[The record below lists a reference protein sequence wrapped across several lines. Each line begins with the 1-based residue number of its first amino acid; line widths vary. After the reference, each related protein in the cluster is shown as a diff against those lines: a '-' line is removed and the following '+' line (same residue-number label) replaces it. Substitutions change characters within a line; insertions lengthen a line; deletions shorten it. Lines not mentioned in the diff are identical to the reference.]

1 MRFAYPYILLS
12 LSLIPLIGVTWLW
25 LHRRAQQRLALLIA
39 PALQA
44 KLMPARPQAT
54 FYIQFVLV
62 LAGLTLLAFAAAR
75 PQWGRKDEKVFTR
88 GHNLVIALDVSRSM
102 LAADVHPNRLERA
115 KTDIMDLIEDL
126 KGDRAALLAFRNKGS
141 LLCPLTTDYAFLRQA
156 LDGVSPESAP
166 RGETDLGDAIRKALA
181 ALDPALDEY
190 NAILLISDGEDLKGG
205 ALEAAAEAAR
215 RNIPIF
221 TVGIGDPSGTT
232 IPGEGGKGVQQ
243 FKGTA
248 VQTKLM
254 DETLDAIAKA
264 SNGRYIPL
272 GTAGTA
278 HTTLGSIYRRHL
290 RTIAAKEQ
298 QEQIENRYQER
309 YQLFLFPAALCL
321 LAAAWLSRGRL
332 CGNRVRNQESSVK
345 S

>member
-1 MRFAYPYILLS
+1 MRFSYPYLLLLLS
-12 LSLIPLIGVTWLW
+12 LVPVVGLLWLW
-25 LHRRAQQRLALLIA
+25 LYRRSQRRLSLLIA

-44 KLMPARPQAT
+44 KLMPARHASV
-54 FYIQFVLV
+54 FYIQFALV
-62 LAGLTLLAFAAAR
+62 LAGLALLVFAAAR
-75 PQWGRKDEKVFTR
+75 PQWGRKDVTVFTR
-88 GHNLVIALDVSRSM
+88 GRNLVIALDVSRSM

-115 KTDIMDLIEDL
+115 KTDIMDLIDDL
-126 KGDRAALLAFRNKGS
+126 RGDRAALLAFRNKGS

-166 RGETDLGDAIRKALA
+166 RGETDLGDAIRKALD

-205 ALEAAAEAAR
+205 AIEAAQDAAT

-221 TVGIGDPSGTT
+221 TVGIGDDAGTT
-232 IPGEGGKGVQQ
+232 IPGENGKGIQQ

-248 VQTKLM
+248 VQTKLVA
-254 DETLDAIAKA
+254 ETLSAIASA

-278 HTTLGSIYRRHL
+278 HTTLGSIYRNHL
-290 RTIAAKEQ
+290 RRIAAKEQ
-298 QEQIENRYQER
+298 QEQLENRYQER
-309 YQLFLFPAALCL
+309 YQLFLFPAVLLL
-321 LAAAWLSRGRL
+321 LAAAGLSRGRL
-332 CGNRVRNQESSVK
+332 CGGRTRNVK
-345 S
+345 